1 MEIWPS
7 KNIYRKS
14 NMLRFFSYKNSEV
27 IRFEKMIA
35 THQRANMTFSWV
47 NKMTVCGTYYDKQ
60 I

>member
-14 NMLRFFSYKNSEV
+14 NMLRFFSYKNLEV
-27 IRFEKMIA
+27 MRFEKMIA
-35 THQRANMTFSWV
+35 THQHTNMTFSWV